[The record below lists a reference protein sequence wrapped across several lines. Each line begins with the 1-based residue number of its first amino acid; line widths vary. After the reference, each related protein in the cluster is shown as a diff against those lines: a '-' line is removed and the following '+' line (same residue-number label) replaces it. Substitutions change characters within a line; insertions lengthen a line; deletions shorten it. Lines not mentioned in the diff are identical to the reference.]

1 MNPSRCQGFTLIEL
15 IIVIVIIGALS
26 ALVASRMSTSSVEQ
40 AGFEQQIKVALRYA
54 QRLAVVTGCEVQ
66 VQVDAAADSV
76 ALFRRAGGTAT
87 SCGGGAFIEAVTS
100 PGTNTNYLITASAN
114 ADVTSGL
121 TIAFDSI
128 GRPSPAG
135 GSVVISGRTILVE
148 AESGYVH

>member
-1 MNPSRCQGFTLIEL
+1 MRVRLDTERVLEL
-15 IIVIVIIGALS
+15 F
-26 ALVASRMSTSSVEQ
+26 R
-40 AGFEQQIKVALRYA
+40 
-54 QRLAVVTGCEVQ
+54 QRLDPFQTAGCEVQ